1 MTPPGEEQPVSTG
14 GFVRSYVI
22 TGGRELPSS
31 DDLSLI
37 TLVTVAPEQELPGRP
52 SPETLAIWQLCSGG
66 YLSVAEV
73 AAHLELPVGVVR
85 LLLTDLIREGRLLR
99 RAAPP
104 PAQAPDPRL
113 LEKVLHGLQRRFA

>member
-1 MTPPGEEQPVSTG
+1 MTAGGEEQRVTG
-14 GFVRSYVI
+14 GFIRSYVI
-22 TGGRELPSS
+22 TGGRELPSAEA
-31 DDLSLI
+31 LSLI
-37 TLVTVAPEQELPGRP
+37 TLVTIGPDQDLPALA
-52 SPETLAIWQLCSGG
+52 SPETQAIWQLCSGG

-73 AAHLELPVGVVR
+73 AARLELPVGVVR

-99 RAAPP
+99 RSAPP

>member
-1 MTPPGEEQPVSTG
+1 MTVPGEEQRVAS
-14 GFVRSYVI
+14 GFIRSYVI
-22 TGGRELPSS
+22 TGGRELPSA

-37 TLVTVAPEQELPGRP
+37 TLVTVAPGQGLPVRP
-52 SPETLAIWQLCSGG
+52 SPETLAIWELCSGG

-73 AAHLELPVGVVR
+73 SARLELPVGVVR

>member
-1 MTPPGEEQPVSTG
+1 MTSPGEEQRVSG
-14 GFVRSYVI
+14 GFIRSYVI
-22 TGGRELPSS
+22 TGGRELPSA

-37 TLVTVAPEQELPGRP
+37 TLVTVGPGQELPARP
-52 SPETLAIWQLCSGG
+52 SPETVAIWELCSGG

-73 AAHLELPVGVVR
+73 AARLELPVGVVR
-85 LLLTDLIREGRLLR
+85 LLLTDLISAGRLLR
-99 RAAPP
+99 RGTPP

>member
-1 MTPPGEEQPVSTG
+1 MTASGEEQRVAG
-14 GFVRSYVI
+14 GFIRSYVI
-22 TGGRELPSS
+22 TGGRELPSA

-37 TLVTVAPEQELPGRP
+37 TLVTVAPEQELPARP
-52 SPETLAIWQLCSGG
+52 SPETVAIWELCSGG

-73 AAHLELPVGVVR
+73 AARLELPVGVVR

-99 RAAPP
+99 RATPP

>member
-1 MTPPGEEQPVSTG
+1 MTASGEEQRVTG
-14 GFVRSYVI
+14 GFIRSYVI
-22 TGGRELPSS
+22 TGGRELPDA

-37 TLVTVAPEQELPGRP
+37 TLVTIGPDQELPARP
-52 SPETLAIWQLCSGG
+52 SPETVAIWELCSGG
-66 YLSVAEV
+66 FLSVAEV
-73 AAHLELPVGVVR
+73 SARLELPVGVVR